1 MKQLPISKWA
11 EDDRPREKMLLRGAS
26 ALTNAELLGILLG
39 SGNSEESA
47 VALAQRILSF
57 FNNNLNELGKKT
69 PQELV
74 KEFKGV
80 GPAKAV
86 TVLAAIELGRRRM
99 KQEVPEKS
107 RISSS
112 RDIYEMLH
120 PLLADLPHEEFWVI
134 YLNRANKVIEQK
146 KIGQGGTGEVVA
158 DIMLILRTA
167 LMVLSP
173 AIVVAHNH
181 PSGNCKPSR
190 QDDLLTGKIK
200 EACRTL
206 NIQMLDHVIVSDGQY
221 YSYADEGRL

>member
-11 EDDRPREKMLLRGAS
+11 EDDRPREKMLQQGAS

-39 SGNSEESA
+39 SGNSEETA
-47 VALAQRILSF
+47 VGLAQRILSSY
-57 FNNNLNELGKKT
+57 NNNLNELGKKT
-69 PQELV
+69 PQDLE
-74 KEFKGV
+74 KEFKGI

-86 TVLAAIELGRRRM
+86 TVLAAIELGRRRA
-99 KQEVPEKS
+99 KEEIPIKT
-107 RISSS
+107 RITCS
-112 RDIYEMLH
+112 RDIYETLH
-120 PLLADLPHEEFWVI
+120 PQLADLAHEEFWVI
-134 YLNRANKVIEQK
+134 YLNRANKIIEQK

-173 AIVVAHNH
+173 AIVVVHNH

-190 QDDLLTGKIK
+190 QDDLLTGRIK
-200 EACRTL
+200 EACRSL